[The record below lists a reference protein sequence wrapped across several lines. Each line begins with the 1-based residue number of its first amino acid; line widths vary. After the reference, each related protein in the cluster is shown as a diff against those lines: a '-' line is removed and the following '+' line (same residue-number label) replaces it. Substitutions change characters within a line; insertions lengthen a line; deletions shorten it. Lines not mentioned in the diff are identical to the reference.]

1 MEDNKVSGNKEV
13 WISYIDD
20 NGQEVNGFFILI
32 EQNHNYIKIKY
43 IKIKSGSNVLTIPYH
58 RINKIKER
66 MKDGD

>member
-32 EQNHNYIKIKY
+32 EQNHNYIKIK
-43 IKIKSGSNVLTIPYH
+43 SGVNIHTIPYH

-66 MKDGD
+66 VKDGD